1 MKRDRAAWLLSL
13 LSVAMTAAA
22 TAPVEAVGLFKD
34 RAMIRVLGKEHYLTL
49 GQTSPE
55 GAVLIESDAQHAVVR
70 YKGETYRLTLTEE
83 LGGVFQPPNQA
94 SISIAPDDVGQYRAQ
109 GSINGH
115 FVGFLVDTGAS
126 LVAISER
133 SAKEIGIPYAASPE
147 RAPVVT
153 AQGQVDAY
161 LVDLET
167 LTIGGIQAHHVR
179 AAVIPGDY
187 PVEALLGMS
196 FMRKVKME
204 QQAGVLVLKQ
214 LY

>member
-1 MKRDRAAWLLSL
+1 MKMYRAMWLVLL
-13 LSVAMTAAA
+13 LSVTMNVTA

-49 GQTSPE
+49 GQASPE
-55 GAVLIESDAQHAVVR
+55 GAVLIESDARHAVVR
-70 YKGETYRLTLTEE
+70 YQGETYRLTLTEA
-83 LGGVFQPPNQA
+83 LGGVFQPPSQA

-115 FVGFLVDTGAS
+115 MVGFLVDTGAS

-133 SAKEIGIPYAASPE
+133 SAKEIGIPYATSPE

-153 AQGQVDAY
+153 AQGQVDAF
-161 LVDLET
+161 LVDIDT
-167 LTIGGIQAHHVR
+167 LTIGGIQTHHVR

>member
-1 MKRDRAAWLLSL
+1 
-13 LSVAMTAAA
+13 
-22 TAPVEAVGLFKD
+22 
-34 RAMIRVLGKEHYLTL
+34 MIRVLGKERYLTL
-49 GQTSPE
+49 GQASPE
-55 GAVLIESDAQHAVVR
+55 GAVLVESDAQHAVVR
-70 YKGETYRLTLTEE
+70 YQGETYRLTLTDQM
-83 LGGVFQPPNQA
+83 GGVFQPPSEA
-94 SISIAPDDVGQYRAQ
+94 SISIAPDDLGQYRAQ

-133 SAKEIGIPYAASPE
+133 TAKEIGIPYAASPE
-147 RAPVVT
+147 RASVVT
-153 AQGQVDAY
+153 AQGQVSAY
-161 LVDLET
+161 LVNLET
-167 LTIGGIQAHHVR
+167 LTIGGIQTHHVR